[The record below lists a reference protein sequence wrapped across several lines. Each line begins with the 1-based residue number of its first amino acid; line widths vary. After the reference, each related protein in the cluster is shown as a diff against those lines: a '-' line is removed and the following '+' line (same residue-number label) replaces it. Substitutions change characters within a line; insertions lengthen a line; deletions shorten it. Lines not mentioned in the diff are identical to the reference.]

1 MTMFDSSHYDI
12 PTLIGK
18 LRDQRFD
25 GYDAGLLATE
35 VEKFHQGT
43 GTASMGDAVEA
54 LKSVVSSLAGTDATL
69 RKQLA
74 TLGVTWQS
82 ESGGQASA
90 VLAEQAGFAGQA
102 YDNVAQAAQLI
113 FEQGEAFNRTKNK
126 LPDAATLRQ
135 GEDGHTLMDTMF
147 SLFGFETDHAS
158 AVRANAE
165 ARAQAVE
172 ALNSYAHDSGEY
184 LATSQAVPEPQAL
197 NTTPPPP
204 PAAGGPGAGTGT
216 PGQASPVPDLSPTVA
231 AHSKDVYPSHSS
243 GPATRST
250 PAPASASGSGSAVA
264 PAEIVAPSGLSSGT
278 STTPQS
284 TSPSFAGPSGIET
297 SSALRGNGYDDS
309 DPLRT
314 GRGGTSTG
322 TGPGTGTG
330 TGIGP
335 GTTPPPGAGQQVTG
349 VPHGPGGGSGNA
361 FGGPGHGGGSTGGR
375 EGGDSVLGKG
385 KMVGSAP
392 PAPSAN
398 PQAGPGFSATRP
410 PVGVGGMAD
419 GATAIGAGAMGGAV
433 SGEQDHRG
441 RGFGRSSAGERG
453 KAVRPMDVGDL
464 PEEEARKAEKANP
477 KPSSRERTRAILEP
491 AATQESDE
499 DAEHVRRYGVDDRD
513 LFSDPREVSPDL
525 IGDHA
530 VPEDR

>member
-1 MTMFDSSHYDI
+1 MTMFDSSRYDI
-12 PTLIGK
+12 STLIEK

-25 GYDAGLLATE
+25 GYDAGMLARE

-43 GTASMGDAVEA
+43 GTASMGDAVAA
-54 LKSVVSSLAGTDATL
+54 LKSVVNSLAGTDATL
-69 RKQLA
+69 RKQLS

-90 VLAEQAGFAGQA
+90 VLTEQAGFAGQA
-102 YDNVAQAAQLI
+102 FDNVSQAAQLI

-126 LPDAATLRQ
+126 LPDPETLRQ
-135 GEDGHTLMDTMF
+135 GEDGHTLMDTVF

-158 AVRANAE
+158 EVKANAE

-184 LATSQAVPEPQAL
+184 LASSQAVPEPQAL

-204 PAAGGPGAGTGT
+204 PAAGGPGIGT
-216 PGQASPVPDLSPTVA
+216 PDQTSPVPDLAPTA
-231 AHSKDVYPSHSS
+231 AASSKGAYPAHSSA
-243 GPATRST
+243 PASRPAHA
-250 PAPASASGSGSAVA
+250 PAPAPVSSSAPTPAAGFAA
-264 PAEIVAPSGLSSGT
+264 PAGLSSST

-297 SSALRGNGYDDS
+297 SALRGGGYDDADLS
-309 DPLRT
+309 RT

-322 TGPGTGTG
+322 TGPGTSPGTG
-330 TGIGP
+330 L
-335 GTTPPPGAGQQVTG
+335 GTTPPPGGGQQVTG
-349 VPHGPGGGSGNA
+349 VPNGPGGGAGST
-361 FGGPGHGGGSTGGR
+361 FGGPGHGGGPVSGR

-392 PAPSAN
+392 PAASAN
-398 PQAGPGFSATRP
+398 AQPGPGFSATRP

-433 SGEQDHRG
+433 SGEQERRG
-441 RGFGRSSAGERG
+441 RGFGRSTAAERG
-453 KAVRPMDVGDL
+453 KAVRPLDVGEL
-464 PEEEARKAEKANP
+464 PEEEARRAEKANP
-477 KPSSRERTRAILEP
+477 KPPSKERTRAILEP
-491 AATQESDE
+491 AATQEAEE

-525 IGDHA
+525 IGEHA
-530 VPEDR
+530 VPDDR